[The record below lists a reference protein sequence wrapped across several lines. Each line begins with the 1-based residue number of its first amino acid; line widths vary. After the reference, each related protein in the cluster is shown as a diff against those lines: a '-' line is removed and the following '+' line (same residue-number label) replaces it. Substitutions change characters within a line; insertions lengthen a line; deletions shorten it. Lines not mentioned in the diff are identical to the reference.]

1 MRTVRLVE
9 LQLLGQRPMLDTGEL
24 SDFISFAAENY
35 PANRI
40 SLSFGITAAD
50 HFYGY
55 GYDEMYPETRCS

>member
-1 MRTVRLVE
+1 
-9 LQLLGQRPMLDTGEL
+9 MLDTGEL